1 MNQKTVL
8 CQTLVL
14 VFPASRAVR
23 KKHLLFISH
32 LVSSIPLYQLK
43 WNEASRNSSS
53 EVFLIRS
60 NVSFSTHK
68 FKRCWETR
76 PLDEQMHC
84 KYNSAPDSR
93 GSWPALLYWPH
104 PTPLRVSQVS
114 HLPAGALANSQGK
127 LRQDYGGDKGF
138 ICTAGSLLNNG
149 VLPLLI

>member
-23 KKHLLFISH
+23 KKYLLFISH
-32 LVSSIPLYQLK
+32 LVSSIPLYQLE
-43 WNEASRNSSS
+43 WTEASRNSSS
-53 EVFLIRS
+53 EVFLISR

-93 GSWPALLYWPH
+93 GSWPALLYWPY
-104 PTPLRVSQVS
+104 PTPFRFPSLT
-114 HLPAGALANSQGK
+114 PAFRCSCKFSGK